1 MSGNDVG
8 TSSRTSWKGKIL
20 VTVPVNFSFGCYCPD
35 IYSGGKNHIA
45 SWAMLGWWIGE
56 SAEVIDLWPNKN
68 TVPRVNVQLI
78 GVYYISSL
86 VVKDQCIVTYPSGGF
101 SRTDSSNASKTA
113 PGPADQLFLCIG
125 EAETRHLKQE
135 RFLLRMQLGLVVG
148 IQPCLSMS
156 LENVAF
162 VDGIPIH
169 KKSIVKSEL
178 VPEEASI
185 HVRSTLSKIKSP
197 LNPV

>member
-1 MSGNDVG
+1 MLLSRKIIREEKNTSPVG
-8 TSSRTSWKGKIL
+8 PCS
-20 VTVPVNFSFGCYCPD
+20 V
-35 IYSGGKNHIA
+35 
-45 SWAMLGWWIGE
+45 GE
-56 SAEVIDLWPNKN
+56 SAVAEVIDLWPID
-68 TVPRVNVQLI
+68 TVPRVDVQLI
-78 GVYYISSL
+78 GVYIIIGSKRSIIHCYLPIQWFL
-86 VVKDQCIVTYPSGGF
+86 QDRFFQCINS
-101 SRTDSSNASKTA
+101 TA

-148 IQPCLSMS
+148 IQPCLSMA

-162 VDGIPIH
+162 VDGIH
-169 KKSIVKSEL
+169 KKSIVKSEF

-197 LNPV
+197 LYKSRINLIKSYQIPYIIPLNPIKSYIKNAQM

>member
-8 TSSRTSWKGKIL
+8 TSYRTSWKGKIL

-45 SWAMLGWWIGE
+45 SWAMLRWWIGE
-56 SAEVIDLWPNKN
+56 SAEVIDLWPID

-78 GVYYISSL
+78 GVYIIIGSKRSMHCYLPIRWFL
-86 VVKDQCIVTYPSGGF
+86 QDRFFQCI
-101 SRTDSSNASKTA
+101 KTA

-148 IQPCLSMS
+148 IQPRLSMA

-162 VDGIPIH
+162 VDGIH
-169 KKSIVKSEL
+169 KKSIVKSEF